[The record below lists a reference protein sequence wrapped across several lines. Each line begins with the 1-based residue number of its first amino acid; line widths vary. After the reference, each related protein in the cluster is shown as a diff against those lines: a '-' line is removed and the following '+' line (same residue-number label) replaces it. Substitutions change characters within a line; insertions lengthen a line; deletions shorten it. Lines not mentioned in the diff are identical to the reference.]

1 MDISNREGDG
11 AEDHHPRLHHHH
23 HHQPHDDHDQNHDE
37 YVEPQHNDD
46 LKVECRESSS

>member
-11 AEDHHPRLHHHH
+11 AEDHHLTLHHHH
-23 HHQPHDDHDQNHDE
+23 HHQPHDDHDE